1 MEFVGIKTLRRP
13 KRTRVRFK
21 MLMWNQW
28 RWSLWVWMHLV
39 TCLFS
44 YNLLDILQTF
54 CSWCKSKIYTFCKTW
69 YRGKRLTLV
78 VLDMSMLVQQV
89 NKVGETL
96 SAVFTQTILSKNSTD
111 MISLTHL
118 LFGINLFPFA
128 PSLIEHLSWLKYI
141 TFTFNVHYNVLNN
154 GVSMFKTGS
163 ISNYWW

>member
-1 MEFVGIKTLRRP
+1 
-13 KRTRVRFK
+13 
-21 MLMWNQW
+21 MLTWNQW

-69 YRGKRLTLV
+69 YRGKRLILV
-78 VLDMSMLVQQV
+78 VLDVHVSPAGKQSWWNIVWSIYTDNLIKKL
-89 NKVGETL
+89 NKHDFFNT
-96 SAVFTQTILSKNSTD
+96 SAFWHQFVSFRTVSNWTSI
-111 MISLTHL
+111 
-118 LFGINLFPFA
+118 
-128 PSLIEHLSWLKYI
+128 LIEIY